1 MVNAEGIALLSAAS
15 AEVAVKVGMLA
26 WTTLISI
33 PSSTRLR
40 VATNLPPLYSK
51 SLVFFSF
58 FFVFSFFIWNA
69 AVQLSPKSRVV
80 PHVFSGTAHVWWNL
94 ASACVA

>member
-40 VATNLPPLYSK
+40 VATNLPPLNSI

-58 FFVFSFFIWNA
+58 FFVFSFLPYGMLQCN
-69 AVQLSPKSRVV
+69 SRQN
-80 PHVFSGTAHVWWNL
+80 HALCRMYFLGLHM
-94 ASACVA
+94 CGGI

>member
-40 VATNLPPLYSK
+40 VATNPLYSK

-58 FFVFSFFIWNA
+58 FFVFSFLPYGMLQCN
-69 AVQLSPKSRVV
+69 SRQN
-80 PHVFSGTAHVWWNL
+80 HALCRMYFLGLHM
-94 ASACVA
+94 CGGI

>member
-51 SLVFFSF
+51 SLVFSAFFS
-58 FFVFSFFIWNA
+58 SF
-69 AVQLSPKSRVV
+69 LSSFGMLQCNSRQN
-80 PHVFSGTAHVWWNL
+80 HALCRMYFLGLHM
-94 ASACVA
+94 CGGI